1 MNIFIRYARVED
13 ATDIRRIQ
21 SEGWY
26 DSNISPETGVTVEFL
41 QRFRGYTI
49 PPSKERVRITEET
62 IKRDPIS
69 TIVAELHGS
78 VIGWIAQYK
87 KDSIHTFG
95 IYIDRSYRGKGAGS
109 LLMKKMLEDVADSRL
124 TCHVAKSNTQGVRFY
139 ERFGFHI
146 VGEENEYFDDAKTIY
161 LPTFIMHNY
170 E

>member
-1 MNIFIRYARVED
+1 MNISIRYARVED

-26 DSNISPETGVTVEFL
+26 DSNISPETGVTIEFL
-41 QRFRGYTI
+41 RRFRGYTI
-49 PPSKERVRITEET
+49 PPSEERVRMTEDT
-62 IKRDPIS
+62 IKKDPLS
-69 TIVAELHGS
+69 TVVAELHGS

-87 KDSIHTFG
+87 KDTIHTFG
-95 IYIDRSYRGKGAGS
+95 IYISRSHRGEGVGS
-109 LLMKKMLEDVADSRL
+109 RLMNKILEDAPGSRL
-124 TCHVAKSNTQGVRFY
+124 TCHVTKSNTKGIRFY